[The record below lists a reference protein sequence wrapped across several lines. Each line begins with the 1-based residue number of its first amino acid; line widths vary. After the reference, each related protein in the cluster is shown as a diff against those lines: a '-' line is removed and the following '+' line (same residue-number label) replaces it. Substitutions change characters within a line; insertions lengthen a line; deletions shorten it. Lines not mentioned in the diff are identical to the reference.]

1 MELHARGGDA
11 PVKLLYVSGSLGLGH
26 ITRDLAITRALR
38 HRKPDIDIWWLA
50 GEPARSL
57 LQQAGEQLHPQ
68 ASAYRSDTLV
78 AESVA
83 REGRLN
89 VPGYA
94 FKAGR
99 EWLGNA
105 RIVRRV
111 LRDGSFD
118 VLVGDET
125 YEIMVAQEFHLF
137 TVPVPFVML
146 YDFVGLDAMTGR
158 LTERLGVY
166 FWNLV
171 RSADRPIYAKGN
183 SHGVFIGEPEDIP
196 GTRFGP
202 LLPDRRQHARSCYEF
217 AGYILPFDPAAFRDR
232 AGVRAD
238 LGYGPEPLVVC
249 SAGGTSVGRGLLE
262 LCGQAYPLL
271 QQKLPGLHLVL
282 VCGPR
287 ITPGSLHVPAGID
300 VRGFVPDLYKHL
312 AASDLAV
319 VQGGGTT
326 TPELTALQRPFIYFP
341 LEGHCEQQVT
351 VAGRL
356 ARHRAGIKMAFSAT
370 TPADLADA
378 IARHL
383 GAPVSYP
390 PVPAGGADRVADIVL
405 KQAGAATGG
414 RARGSAQITQL
425 RHRVGGV

>member
-1 MELHARGGDA
+1 M
-11 PVKLLYVSGSLGLGH
+11 KLLYVSGSLGLGH
-26 ITRDLAITRALR
+26 VTRDLAIARALR
-38 HRKPDIDIWWLA
+38 RRSPGIDIRWLA
-50 GEPARSL
+50 GEPARSM

-78 AESVA
+78 AERVA
-83 REGRLN
+83 RQGQLN
-89 VPGYA
+89 VPAYA

-105 RIVRRV
+105 RVIRRA
-111 LRDGSFD
+111 LREGSFD

-125 YEIMVAQEFHLF
+125 YEITVAQEFHLF

-158 LTERLGVY
+158 LAERLGVY

-171 RSADRPIYAKGN
+171 WSADRPMYAKGN
-183 SHGVFIGEPEDIP
+183 SRGVFIGEPEDIP

-202 LLPDRRQHARSCYEF
+202 LLPDRRQHARRCYEF
-217 AGYILPFDPAAFRDR
+217 AGYILPFEPATLQDR
-232 AGVRAD
+232 ASVRAD

-249 SAGGTSVGRGLLE
+249 SAGGTAVGRGLLE
-262 LCGQAYPLL
+262 LCGRAYPLL

-282 VCGPR
+282 ACGPR
-287 ITPGSLHVPAGID
+287 ITPESLHVPTGID

-326 TPELTALQRPFIYFP
+326 TLELTALQRPFIYFP

-356 ARHRAGIKMAFSAT
+356 ARHRAGIKMAFPAT
-370 TPADLADA
+370 TPVDLADA
-378 IARHL
+378 VARHL

-390 PVPAGGADRVADIVL
+390 PIPVGGADRVADIIL
-405 KQAGAATGG
+405 KQAGAA
-414 RARGSAQITQL
+414 RS
-425 RHRVGGV
+425 